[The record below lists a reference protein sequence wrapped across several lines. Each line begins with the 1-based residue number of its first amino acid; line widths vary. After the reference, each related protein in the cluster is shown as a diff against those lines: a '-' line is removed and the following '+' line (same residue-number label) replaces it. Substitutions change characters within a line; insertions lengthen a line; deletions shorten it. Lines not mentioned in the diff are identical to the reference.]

1 MLFVGNRSGIVKA
14 KKSMVGMLGMT
25 VFLLAPVV

>member
-1 MLFVGNRSGIVKA
+1 MLFAGNRSGIVKA

-25 VFLLAPVV
+25 VVFLALVV